1 MSEETFFESVE
12 GGEDSKPLG
21 EQLLEK
27 RVLSDDQLRIALYEQ
42 QSSSEPLGRVL
53 VRLGFVTEATIRD
66 ILSESGGASTI
77 DLAKV
82 TVDPD
87 VLAKI
92 PLDVAKQY
100 NVFPIAFDEESKT
113 ISLAVANPNDFVL
126 ADQIRAFLGGDYEIE
141 FFVSEE
147 SAISRAVDEYYG
159 LELTIE
165 GILREIETGEESGEA
180 SEYQEAGSSN
190 PIVRLV
196 NAFLND
202 AVKRGASDIHF
213 EPEESF
219 LRVRYRIDG
228 VMRQIRSLHR
238 SYWNS
243 MAVRLKV
250 ISEMDIAESRTAQDG
265 RISFT
270 LYGRVVDFRV
280 AAQPTTHGENFVL
293 RILDQQRNVAKVENL
308 GMNEKSFNLVNLIM
322 ARPNGVIMVT
332 GPTGSGKTTTLY
344 SIIQHLNTEKVNI
357 MTLEDPVE
365 YPLPMIRQTSVGE
378 SGKMTWETGIK
389 SLLRQDPDIILVG
402 EVREANTADQVF
414 KAAMTGHLVLTT
426 LHTNSAISVLPR
438 LLDMGV
444 MPDIMATNISGVIA
458 QRLVRRL
465 CVQCKKRKES
475 LTESEEAVIGA
486 FRPDVVGN
494 LDQHKLYE
502 AVGCQACD
510 HQGYRGRAALMEVLR
525 FDDLLDEIVS
535 RRGTAKEIKEMA
547 LAQNI
552 FVPMI
557 ENGVDKIIK
566 GETNLDEVGR
576 VTDLTPLL
584 QSLTTK
590 VDPNAGA

>member
-1 MSEETFFESVE
+1 MGDSLLENMEE
-12 GGEDSKPLG
+12 GGSEAAVPLG
-21 EQLLEK
+21 ERLLEK
-27 RVLSDDQLRIALYEQ
+27 HVLSDDQLRIALFEQ
-42 QSSSEPLGRVL
+42 QSSREPLGRVL

-66 ILSESGGASTI
+66 LLSESGGVGTV
-77 DLAKV
+77 DLAKI
-82 TVDPD
+82 TVDPE
-87 VLAKI
+87 VLKMI

-100 NVFPIAFDEESKT
+100 NVFPIAYRPETKT
-113 ISLAVANPNDFVL
+113 VVVAVANPNDFVL
-126 ADQIRAFLGGDYEIE
+126 ADQIRAFLGGDNEIE
-141 FFVSEE
+141 FMVSEE

-165 GILREIETGEESGEA
+165 GILKEIEMGEDGSGDV
-180 SEYQEAGSSN
+180 GGDTSSN

-228 VMRQIRSLHR
+228 VLRQIRSLHR
-238 SYWNS
+238 SYWDS

-250 ISEMDIAESRTAQDG
+250 ISEMNIAESRMAQDG

-293 RILDQQRNVAKVENL
+293 RILDQQRNVTKVDNL
-308 GMNEKSFNLVNLIM
+308 GLNEKSMKLLNLIM
-322 ARPNGVIMVT
+322 GRPNGVLMVT

-344 SIIQHLNTEKVNI
+344 SIIQHLNTEQVNI

-365 YPLPMIRQTSVGE
+365 YPLPMIRQTPVGE

-402 EVREANTADQVF
+402 EVREADTAEQVF
-414 KAAMTGHLVLTT
+414 RAAMTGHLVLTT
-426 LHTNSAISVLPR
+426 LHTNNAVSVIPR

-444 MPDIMATNISGVIA
+444 LPDIMATNISGVVA

-465 CVQCKKRKES
+465 CPQCKKPKEE
-475 LTESEEAVIGA
+475 LTQEEKLVMGH
-486 FRPDVVGN
+486 FMPDIEKTFKDYN
-494 LDQHKLYE
+494 MQE
-502 AVGCQACD
+502 AVGCPSCD
-510 HQGYRGRAALMEVLR
+510 HQGFRGRSALVEILR
-525 FDDLLDEIVS
+525 FNEELDEVVA
-535 RRGTAKEIKEMA
+535 RRGSVNEVRSVAEKTGV
-547 LAQNI
+547 
-552 FVPMI
+552 FVSMV
-557 ENGVDKIIK
+557 ENGVDKMLQ
-566 GETNLDEVGR
+566 GETMLSEIAR
-576 VTDLTPLL
+576 VTDITIYYADAVVGK
-584 QSLTTK
+584 TE
-590 VDPNAGA
+590 